1 MTGRRPYL
9 WIAIGAL
16 TLAALTDAHDRALA
30 QAYPSRPIT
39 MIVPFGAGG
48 STDAIA
54 RLVADRM
61 RVSLGQSVIVENV
74 SSPAGTL
81 GVTRAARAAPDG
93 YTLSLGT
100 WPTHVLNGALFRLPY
115 DLRTAFA
122 PVALIAANPQLV
134 VARKDLPANDLAGL
148 IAWLKANP
156 GRGLQGA
163 TGRGSSGHVI
173 GLLFQQMTGT
183 RYEFIFYRNNPQQ
196 LQDLMAGR
204 IDLMFDFAGSA
215 LPYARTGSIKVFAIA
230 QKTRLATAPDIP
242 TVDEAGLPGF
252 HFTGWH
258 GLWVPNGTPQ
268 AIIAK
273 LNTAVTDALADPGV
287 RQRLA
292 GLGQEIFPRDQ
303 QTPEALAAFQQ
314 AEIDKWWPIIK
325 AAGIKL
331 DE

>member
-1 MTGRRPYL
+1 MTGRRRYL
-9 WIAIGAL
+9 CIAIGAL
-16 TLAALTDAHDRALA
+16 ALTALTGAPDRAVA
-30 QAYPSRPIT
+30 QGYPSRPIT

-61 RVSLGQSVIVENV
+61 RVSLGQPVIVENV
-74 SSPAGTL
+74 SGASGTL
-81 GVTRAARAAPDG
+81 GVARAARAAPDG

-134 VARKDLPANDLAGL
+134 VARKDLPADDLAGL

-163 TGRGSSGHVI
+163 SGRGSSGHVI
-173 GLLFQQMTGT
+173 GLLFQQVTGT
-183 RYEFIFYRNNPQQ
+183 RYEFVFYRSNPQQ

-215 LPYARTGSIKVFAIA
+215 LPYVQAGSIKAFAVA
-230 QKTRLATAPDIP
+230 QKTRLAAAPDIP

-258 GLWVPNGTPQ
+258 GLWVPSATPPDVVGR
-268 AIIAK
+268 
-273 LNTAVTDALADPGV
+273 LNAAVTDALADATV
-287 RQRLA
+287 RRRLIE
-292 GLGQEIFPRDQ
+292 LGQEIFPREQ
-303 QTPEALAAFQQ
+303 QTPEALAAYQQ
-314 AEIDKWWPIIK
+314 AEIATWWPIIQ